1 MLECRKHTLQ
11 AGSSQPLAIVE
22 IGGGTGTLAA
32 SVLVSTSC
40 LAVLLVGPNTAL
52 HVLWLAIQILALRVA
67 LL

>member
-32 SVLVSTSC
+32 SVLVRT
-40 LAVLLVGPNTAL
+40 
-52 HVLWLAIQILALRVA
+52 
-67 LL
+67 